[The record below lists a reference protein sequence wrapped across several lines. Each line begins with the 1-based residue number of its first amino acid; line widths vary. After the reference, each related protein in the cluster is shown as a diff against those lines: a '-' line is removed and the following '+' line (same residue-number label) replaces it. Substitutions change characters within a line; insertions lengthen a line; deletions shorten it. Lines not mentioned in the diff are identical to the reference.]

1 MKKTLLLI
9 AMMLCCAMTI
19 FAQNNKISY
28 QAVVRDTENKL
39 VANKDVTVTV
49 KIFDGDVQQPAY
61 TQTYENVHTNLN
73 GLISLL
79 IGPAQPNEA
88 WNSIQWNQAR
98 IETTVTLD
106 NTQLG
111 TLSMPLTAVPYALY
125 ADYAEEINPVAGVVT
140 EIYEKMFADS
150 NALAGQITN
159 LDSKLTSKIHED
171 SVALA
176 NKMFADSNALAGQ
189 ITNLD
194 SKLTNRINV
203 ISDSVKTNYENIALN
218 RQAIIDSTKN
228 VREELAD
235 TSTTLRGMIKNTNEQ
250 FANYYTK
257 SETDT
262 RLGAKADTS
271 SVYTRTVIDSKLD
284 TKANANDVY
293 TKTQIDGANYVSNAS
308 CDSLNFC
315 DLMGKVNNL
324 VATVGGLNS
333 TISGMQNTIDSLNNT
348 IAGMQNTINDLQN
361 QNEDFAQRV
370 NELEELVHVIDL
382 STINS
387 DVTIPDGYKVTGT
400 LSGDYKVT
408 IADGANVKFD
418 GVNIT
423 GSGDGNHAGITCA
436 GDATIVLAHGTTNFV
451 KGFNENYPGVYVPEG
466 KTLTIEGSGSLDASS
481 NGKAAGIGGGYG
493 MNCGNIRIVEGTV
506 TATGGAGAAG
516 IGGGEN
522 GSCGTITITDGVDIV
537 TASKGADAPNSVGAG
552 KNGTCGKVTIGDVE
566 CWDGSA
572 YKNDGEHYL
581 TQSTL
586 VYHPVVTGVSLS
598 STSVEETLNG
608 KFQLSATV
616 IPNDATD
623 QTVRWSVT
631 VGSDKVALYSD
642 AECNTPLSTGAIAA
656 GPIYVKAIADGTA
669 TIKVSCG
676 ANPAKYAEC
685 EVTVI
690 NNQDPVTMAS
700 TFQYCYDCQRSPAYP
715 VSGSSCTFSGFSNP
729 YVGNR
734 TTTGPWKLEYKGSYS
749 SNDNPYN
756 ITLNN
761 YKSKYNIQ
769 SVPIFELFQWDG
781 NSFQHAAYGVVCAY
795 SNFDNSADHTAFFEA
810 NNHYG
815 CYLTGDSHSGSLS
828 LTFDEY
834 MSSGLNSLIPV
845 LFDLGTVTSDT
856 TLQNGW
862 TVTGTLDGNT
872 QKYKITI
879 ADNATVR
886 LHNANIN
893 GINSGD
899 WAGITCQNATII
911 LDAGTTNN
919 VKGFLDGN
927 AGIHVKPGYTLTI
940 DGEGTLNAS
949 TNGGGAGIGCGYSD
963 QSGSRNGGNIIINGG
978 NITATG
984 GNLGAGIG
992 AGGRA
997 TIGTITI
1004 NGGTIVATGGSDA
1017 AGIGCGQTNKSS
1029 WKSTCGT
1036 ITIANTVT
1044 SVTATKGSGAAH
1056 SIGKGSKSDQATCGT
1071 VTIGGTMGY
1080 ISTSPYTYEP

>member
-19 FAQNNKISY
+19 FAQNNRISY

-125 ADYAEEINPVAGVVT
+125 ADYAEEINPDAGVVT
-140 EIYEKMFADS
+140 EIYE
-150 NALAGQITN
+150 
-159 LDSKLTSKIHED
+159 
-171 SVALA
+171 
-176 NKMFADSNALAGQ
+176 KMFADSNALAGQ

-293 TKTQIDGANYVSNAS
+293 TKTQIDGAKYVSNAS
-308 CDSLNFC
+308 CDSLDFC
-315 DLMGKVNNL
+315 GLMGKVNNL

-566 CWDGSA
+566 YWDGSA

-586 VYHPVVTGVSLS
+586 VYHPVVSGVSLS

-642 AECNTPLSTGAIAA
+642 AECNTPLSTGAVAA

-834 MSSGLNSLIPV
+834 MSSGLISLTSNV
-845 LFDLGTVTSDT
+845 LDLGTVTSDT
-856 TLQNGW
+856 TVQDGW

-893 GINSGD
+893 GVNGPN
-899 WAGITCQNATII
+899 WAGITCNNATII

-919 VKGFLDGN
+919 VKGFQDGN

-940 DGEGTLNAS
+940 DGTGTLNAS
-949 TNGGGAGIGCGYSD
+949 TNGGGAGIGGGYGD
-963 QSGSRNGGNIIINGG
+963 SRYGGNIVINGG
-978 NITATG
+978 NINATG

-992 AGGRA
+992 SGGRA
-997 TIGTITI
+997 QIGNITI
-1004 NGGTIVATGGSDA
+1004 NGGTIVARGGGGG
-1017 AGIGCGQTNKSS
+1017 AGIGCGQSNTTGATLAAAAVCGNITITANVTKVTAYKGTNCNYSIGKGANPQQA
-1029 WKSTCGT
+1029 TCGT
-1036 ITIANTVT
+1036 ITIGNTVYPNG
-1044 SVTATKGSGAAH
+1044 VTE
-1056 SIGKGSKSDQATCGT
+1056 
-1071 VTIGGTMGY
+1071 
-1080 ISTSPYTYEP
+1080 SPFVYQP

>member
-9 AMMLCCAMTI
+9 ALVLCCATTI

-39 VANKDVTVTV
+39 VANKDVEVTVNIYNGPETATSDAVYTETQTVT
-49 KIFDGDVQQPAY
+49 
-61 TQTYENVHTNLN
+61 TNLN
-73 GLISLL
+73 GLISLM
-79 IGPAQPNEA
+79 IGPDVATPA

-98 IETTVTLD
+98 IETTVKL
-106 NTQLG
+106 NGTQLG
-111 TLSMPLTAVPYALY
+111 TLAMPLTAVPYALY
-125 ADYAEEINPVAGVVT
+125 ADYADDVDPLAIAT
-140 EIYEKMFADS
+140 QLHDS
-150 NALAGQITN
+150 ANNVRGEMNTQVNN
-159 LDSKLTSKIHED
+159 LDTKINN
-171 SVALA
+171 LA
-176 NKMFADSNALAGQ
+176 NSVDTAKAKIRGEIGAKAD
-189 ITNLD
+189 TNKVY
-194 SKLTNRINV
+194 SR
-203 ISDSVKTNYENIALN
+203 
-218 RQAIIDSTKN
+218 AIIDNK
-228 VREELAD
+228 
-235 TSTTLRGMIKNTNEQ
+235 
-250 FANYYTK
+250 
-257 SETDT
+257 
-262 RLGAKADTS
+262 LGAKADTGNVYNRTIIDNKLGAKADTGN
-271 SVYTRTVIDSKLD
+271 VYTRTVIDNKLA

-293 TKTQIDGANYVSNAS
+293 TKTDIDNAKFVSNS
-308 CDSLNFC
+308 TCDSLNFC

-324 VATVGGLNS
+324 VTTVGGLNS
-333 TISGMQNTIDSLNNT
+333 TISGMQNTIDNLNNT

-387 DVTIPDGYKVTGT
+387 DVEIPDGYKVTGT

-408 IADGANVKFD
+408 IADGASVKFD

-566 CWDGSA
+566 YWDGSA

-642 AECNTPLSTGAIAA
+642 AECNTPLSTVAVAA
-656 GPIYVKAIADGTA
+656 GPIYVKALAEGTA

-690 NNQDPVTMAS
+690 SSQDPVTMAS

-756 ITLNN
+756 ITLNY
-761 YKSKYNIQ
+761 YKSTYNIT

-893 GINSGD
+893 GVNGPD
-899 WAGITCQNATII
+899 WAGITCNNATII

-919 VKGFLDGN
+919 VKGFQNGN

-940 DGEGTLNAS
+940 DGTGTLNAS
-949 TNGGGAGIGCGYSD
+949 TNGGGAGIGGGYGTWAGRD
-963 QSGSRNGGNIIINGG
+963 GGNIIINGG

-984 GNLGAGIG
+984 GNLGSGIG
-992 AGGRA
+992 SGGRA
-997 TIGTITI
+997 QIGNITI
-1004 NGGTIVATGGSDA
+1004 NGGTIVANGGNGG
-1017 AGIGCGQTNKSS
+1017 AGIGCGQSNTSGQTGAAAAVCGNITITNNVTKVTANKGNNCNYSIGRGANPS
-1029 WKSTCGT
+1029 QATCGT
-1036 ITIANTVT
+1036 ITI
-1044 SVTATKGSGAAH
+1044 
-1056 SIGKGSKSDQATCGT
+1056 
-1071 VTIGGTMGY
+1071 GGTIYWDGTNFQNNGSSY
-1080 ISTSPYTYEP
+1080 LSTSPLNFQP